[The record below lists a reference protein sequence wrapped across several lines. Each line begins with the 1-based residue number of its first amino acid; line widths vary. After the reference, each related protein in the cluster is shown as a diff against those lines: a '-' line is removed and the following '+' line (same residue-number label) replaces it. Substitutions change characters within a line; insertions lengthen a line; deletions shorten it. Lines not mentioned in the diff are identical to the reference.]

1 MLSGALDAARAAP
14 WQWPPARGWYEATGR
29 ARLRSMFPTARGL
42 PLLLALTALSAPA
55 TAGNLPGDFVY
66 LRDVDPG
73 IAQDIRY
80 AGSDNF
86 TGRPLPGYGAAECV
100 LRADVA
106 RALANVQA
114 DLARQQL
121 GLKIYDCYRPARA
134 VAAFARWSRDD
145 RDAGAGKRFFPRL
158 EKRALFNG
166 GYIAAHSAHSAGN
179 AVDLTLIARP
189 APPASAFDRN
199 AAYGPCTAPPSQRA
213 PDNALDMGTGFD
225 CFDDTSRTASA
236 AIAPEQRRRRALLVA
251 AMRAHWFH
259 NYFREW
265 WHFSF
270 GARGRT
276 YDFPIAPRP

>member
-1 MLSGALDAARAAP
+1 
-14 WQWPPARGWYEATGR
+14 
-29 ARLRSMFPTARGL
+29 MFSTARGL
-42 PLLLALTALSAPA
+42 AFLLALTALSAPA
-55 TAGNLPGDFVY
+55 AAAASLPKDFVY
-66 LRDVDPG
+66 LRDVAPS
-73 IAQDIRY
+73 IAQDMRY
-80 AGSDNF
+80 AGLNNF

-121 GLKIYDCYRPARA
+121 GLKVYDCYRPARA

-145 RDAGAGKRFFPRL
+145 SDAGAGKRFFPRL

-179 AVDLTLIARP
+179 AVDLTLIARG
-189 APPASAFDRN
+189 APPAPAFDRN
-199 AAYGPCTAPPSQRA
+199 ANYGPCTAPADKRA
-213 PDNALDMGTGFD
+213 PDNTLDMGTGFD
-225 CFDDTSRTASA
+225 CFDDASRTASL
-236 AIAPEQRRRRALLVA
+236 AIAPEPQRRRALLVA
-251 AMRAHWFH
+251 AMRARGFH

-276 YDFPIAPRP
+276 HDFPIASRP

>member
-1 MLSGALDAARAAP
+1 MLL
-14 WQWPPARGWYEATGR
+14 
-29 ARLRSMFPTARGL
+29 TARGL
-42 PLLLALTALSAPA
+42 AFLLALTALSAPA
-55 TAGNLPGDFVY
+55 AAASLPKDFVY
-66 LRDVDPG
+66 LRDVAPS
-73 IAQDIRY
+73 IAQDMRY
-80 AGSDNF
+80 AGLNNF

-121 GLKIYDCYRPARA
+121 GLKVYDCYRPARA

-145 RDAGAGKRFFPRL
+145 KAAGAGKRFFPRL

-179 AVDLTLIARP
+179 AVDLGLIAP
-189 APPASAFDRN
+189 GAPPAPAFDRN
-199 AAYGPCTAPPSQRA
+199 AAYGPCTAPAGQRA
-213 PDNALDMGTGFD
+213 PDSALDMGTGFD
-225 CFDDTSRTASA
+225 CFDDTSRTASL

-251 AMRAHWFH
+251 AMRARGFR

-265 WHFSF
+265 WHFSL
-270 GARGRT
+270 GARGRI
-276 YDFPIAPRP
+276 YDFPIISGKAK